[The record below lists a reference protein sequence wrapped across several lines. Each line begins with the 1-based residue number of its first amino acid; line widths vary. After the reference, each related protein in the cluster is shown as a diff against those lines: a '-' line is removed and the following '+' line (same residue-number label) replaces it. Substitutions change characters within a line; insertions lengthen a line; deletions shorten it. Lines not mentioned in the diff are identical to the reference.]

1 MKFKTKLGEIETNE
15 VFDSYSDDLRDINNE
30 WFKKDTYPGVGEDG
44 GDYRLH
50 YVDNL
55 EIWVAVKI

>member
-44 GDYRLH
+44 EDYRLH

-55 EIWVAVKI
+55 EIWVAVRI